1 MSVPFLWMLQCRLI
15 FKEILYMNL
24 PVSIK
29 NTEQLNFHFLLEEDA
44 GGQIVGTIAELPG
57 CQVTAKTQEEAIDAL
72 QQMTRDRMAKITVVP
87 FSINVNVE
95 EVEQKENP
103 WLKFM
108 GMYRT
113 HLTSLR
119 DLI

>member
-1 MSVPFLWMLQCRLI
+1 
-15 FKEILYMNL
+15 MNL

-44 GGQIVGTIAELPG
+44 CGQIVGTIAELPG

-95 EVEQKENP
+95 EVEQKKNP
-103 WLKFM
+103 WVEFM
-108 GMYRT
+108 GMYEGDAVFAEIAAEQRAERGLE
-113 HLTSLR
+113 HLGW
-119 DLI
+119 IE